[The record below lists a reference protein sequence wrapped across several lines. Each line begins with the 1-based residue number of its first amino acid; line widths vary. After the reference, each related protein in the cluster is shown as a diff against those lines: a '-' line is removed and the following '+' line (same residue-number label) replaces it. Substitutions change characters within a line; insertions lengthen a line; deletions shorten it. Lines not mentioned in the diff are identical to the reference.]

1 MSLSPS
7 SFCEHCGT
15 ANKKQ
20 ALVCQ
25 YCGHFLQKS
34 ADVLS
39 YPEIEDLPTI
49 EDLPPDDMHREHPRK
64 RRSLSTTAWLVVA
77 FCCLLI
83 GGFSGDLIGTRNATD
98 GNVANQATILNATGT
113 ALVATSTAQANA
125 TMATELNSTATA
137 IVQTVTAMPDPNTI
151 AGALPAPVQTAPRN
165 GTVFNNY
172 PRTLTLAW
180 NSVAK
185 AISYTVLIYYFQ
197 PGQTN
202 CIGGTPLSKI
212 TDLTSTSYT
221 FDYVGAQ
228 PGCWQVWAT
237 NAAGDGQKSPF
248 WEFSFT
254 Q

>member
-1 MSLSPS
+1 MSLSSS
-7 SFCEHCGT
+7 SFCENCGA
-15 ANKKQ
+15 ANEKP
-20 ALVCQ
+20 ALICHS
-25 YCGHFLQKS
+25 CGHLLQES
-34 ADVLS
+34 TDVFS
-39 YPEIEDLPTI
+39 RPTI
-49 EDLPPDDMHREHPRK
+49 EDLPTDEGFQEYYRIGTPK
-64 RRSLSTTAWLVVA
+64 RRFLRTTGWLVVA

-83 GGFSGDLIGTRNATD
+83 GGFSGDLIGTRNAT
-98 GNVANQATILNATGT
+98 NVNAANQSIILNATGT

-151 AGALPAPVQTAPRN
+151 AGALPAPVQIAPRS

-180 NSVAK
+180 SSVSEAT
-185 AISYTVLIYYFQ
+185 SYTVLMYYFQ
-197 PGQTN
+197 PGETN
-202 CIGGTPLSKI
+202 CIGGTPLSMI
-212 TDLTSTSYT
+212 TNLTSTSYT

-237 NAAGDGQKSPF
+237 DPAGDGHKSPF